1 MDNACDQSHHEL
13 NLLNLSLEKFMI
25 VMQEELVFKPSTV
38 AEKLRRIRLA
48 ISFIIRQKDD
58 ATYTKGKRIIDLVE
72 EWGRGLGKDI
82 SIQKKERAL
91 MVRQLLHQL
100 EDPNEFLEHDKVCLR
115 VFYSLS
121 LSNVC
126 FTGEGET
133 IQSFQGCCKWQP
145 DEGHSK
151 HYHGVCCS
159 CPVIWQWPKIWG
171 HYKSNYRRIQHS

>member
-1 MDNACDQSHHEL
+1 
-13 NLLNLSLEKFMI
+13 MI

-145 DEGHSK
+145 E
-151 HYHGVCCS
+151 
-159 CPVIWQWPKIWG
+159 
-171 HYKSNYRRIQHS
+171 